1 MISKIVHYAAD
12 AVLVSAVLAGIKR
25 STYSTYTSNLL
36 ASLLNI
42 MLSVATNKIE
52 SEDVRSYV
60 EKYLT
65 VGEWVVDQGSAF
77 MSASQYFER
86 KR

>member
-1 MISKIVHYAAD
+1 MISKAIHYAAD

-25 STYSTYTSNLL
+25 STGLG
-36 ASLLNI
+36 
-42 MLSVATNKIE
+42 VATQKIE
-52 SEDVRSYV
+52 NEDIRSYV
-60 EKYLT
+60 DKYLT
-65 VGEWVVDQGSAF
+65 VGEWVVDQGTAF

>member
-25 STYSTYTSNLL
+25 STVKF
-36 ASLLNI
+36 
-42 MLSVATNKIE
+42 VATHKIE
-52 SEDVRSYV
+52 CNDVRGYV
-60 EKYLT
+60 DQYLS

-77 MSASQYFER
+77 MAASSYFER

>member
-25 STYSTYTSNLL
+25 SSGLG
-36 ASLLNI
+36 
-42 MLSVATNKIE
+42 VATEKIE
-52 SEDVRSYV
+52 SGEVRTYV
-60 EKYLT
+60 DKYLT
-65 VGEWVVDQGSAF
+65 IGEWVLDQGSAF
-77 MSASQYFER
+77 LSSSEYFER

>member
-1 MISKIVHYAAD
+1 MIAKIVHYAAD

-25 STYSTYTSNLL
+25 STGLG
-36 ASLLNI
+36 
-42 MLSVATNKIE
+42 VATHKIE
-52 SEDVRSYV
+52 SEDVRTYV
-60 EKYLT
+60 DKYLT

-77 MSASQYFER
+77 LSSSQYFER